1 MKFHWFH
8 LMPYP
13 DLPDDFR
20 EKYRSVWVDVPSHL
34 YDPERGHQIY
44 NDYLDE
50 LEYAAEVGFD
60 GICVNEHHQN
70 AYGLM
75 PSPNLMA
82 AALARR
88 ASDAAIVVLG
98 NSLALYN
105 PPTRIAEEMAMLDVM
120 SGGRLVAG
128 FPVGTSMD
136 TNYAYGQ
143 APVTL
148 REKYREAHDLIMRAW
163 SEPEPF
169 AFNGKYTQLR
179 YVNTWP
185 KPIQKPHPP
194 IWVPGGGSIETWEW
208 ITDMDYLFAY
218 LSYAGYK
225 RAKTIMDG
233 FWEHVAERGKDPNP
247 YRAGF
252 LQFVA
257 VSEDDAQAEEDYAE
271 AAEYFFERSMHVYRG
286 FAEAPGYRSLRSI
299 AAGLR
304 TQIGEN
310 RPSGAGAGGLFGQ
323 PRAWKDYISD
333 GTIIAGSPQSVTEQL
348 HDLSDQLRVG
358 HLMLLLQFGNM
369 PKDKAMKNT
378 RMFAEHVMPNLR
390 NIWSDW
396 HDDWWIKPL
405 ARQQVPRTIQAGA
418 V

>member
-1 MKFHWFH
+1 
-8 LMPYP
+8 MPYP
-13 DLPDDFR
+13 DLPEDFR

-34 YDPERGHQIY
+34 FDPVRGHEVY
-44 NDYLDE
+44 NEYLDE
-50 LEYAAEVGFD
+50 LEYAAEMGFD
-60 GICVNEHHQN
+60 GVCVNEHHQN

-82 AALARR
+82 ASLARR
-88 ASDAAIVVLG
+88 APNAALIVLG

-105 PPTRIAEEMAMLDVM
+105 PPTRVAEEFAMLDVM

-136 TNYAYGQ
+136 TNYTYGQ
-143 APVTL
+143 SPVTL
-148 REKYREAHDLIMRAW
+148 RDKYREAHDLIVRAW
-163 SEPEPF
+163 TEEEPF

-185 KPIQKPHPP
+185 RPIQKPHPP

-233 FWEHVAERGKDPNP
+233 FWEHVAEKGKEMNP

-257 VSEDDAQAEEDYAE
+257 VAEDESQAEEDYAE
-271 AAEYFFERSMHVYRG
+271 AAEYFFERCMHVYRG
-286 FAEAPGYRSLRSI
+286 FAEAPGYRSLRSL

-304 TQIGEN
+304 TAIGEG
-310 RPSGAGAGGLFGQ
+310 RPAGAGAQGLFGN
-323 PRAWKDYISD
+323 PRKWKDYLED
-333 GTIIAGSPQSVTEQL
+333 GTFIAGSPRQVTEQIRQL
-348 HDLSDQLRVG
+348 ADDLRVG
-358 HLMLLLQFGNM
+358 HLMLLLQFGNL
-369 PKDKAMKNT
+369 PRDKVMKNI
-378 RMFAEHVMPNLR
+378 RMFSEQVMPNLR
-390 NIWSDW
+390 DIWSDW
-396 HDDWWIKPL
+396 EDKWWIKPL
-405 ARQQVPRTIQAGA
+405 AQQQAPRALS

>member
-1 MKFHWFH
+1 MKFEWFH

-20 EKYRSVWVDVPSHL
+20 EKYHSVWVDVPSHL
-34 YDPERGHQIY
+34 YDPVRGHEIY

-50 LEYAAEVGFD
+50 LEYAAQVGFD

-88 ASDAAIVVLG
+88 APDTAIVVLG

-105 PPTRIAEEMAMLDVM
+105 PPTRVAEEFAMLDVI
-120 SGGRLVAG
+120 SGGRLIAG

-136 TNYAYGQ
+136 TNYTYGQ
-143 APVTL
+143 TPITL
-148 REKYREAHDLIMRAW
+148 RDKYREAHDLIVRAW
-163 SEPEPF
+163 TEPEPF

-185 KPIQKPHPP
+185 RPIQKPHPP

-208 ITDMDYLFAY
+208 ITDEDYLFAY

-225 RAKTIMDG
+225 RAKTVMDG
-233 FWEHVAERGKDPNP
+233 FWDHVAEKGKEMNP

-257 VSEDDAQAEEDYAE
+257 VAEDDAQAEELYSE
-271 AAEYFFERSMHVYRG
+271 ASVYFFERCMHVYRG
-286 FAEAPGYRSLRSI
+286 FAEAPGYRSLRSL

-310 RPSGAGAGGLFGQ
+310 RPSGSGASGMFGQ
-323 PRAWKDYISD
+323 PRGWKDYISD
-333 GTIIAGSPQSVTEQL
+333 GTIIAGSPESVTEQI
-348 HDLSDQLRVG
+348 HDLTDQLRVG
-358 HLMLLLQFGNM
+358 HLMVLQQFGNM
-369 PKDKAMKNT
+369 NKQTAMYNT
-378 RMFAEHVMPNLR
+378 KLFADRVMPNLR
-390 NIWSDW
+390 DIWGDW
-396 HDDWWIKPL
+396 EDKWWIHPL
-405 ARQQVPRTIQAGA
+405 AHQQAPSPLAAG